1 MQGALSEIF
10 EWGENISVLPER
22 LPTTA
27 TLECNKGFV
36 CIFIMFAFNCM
47 AQDVFL
53 VCFAVNWL
61 DSFEH
66 VKAKWI
72 SEVHQPALYRF
83 KYRY

>member
-36 CIFIMFAFNCM
+36 CIFILFAFNC
-47 AQDVFL
+47 
-53 VCFAVNWL
+53 NG
-61 DSFEH
+61 SG
-66 VKAKWI
+66 
-72 SEVHQPALYRF
+72 RF
-83 KYRY
+83 PRLLRCQLAG